1 MRATWRLLAGHRD
14 LRLLFGAGLISMI
27 GDWILRI
34 GLVYYVYALTSST
47 MASALAMLASFVP
60 QVLLG
65 SVAGIFVDRWDRRRT
80 MVVSN
85 LLLAAGLLPL
95 LLVDDASRVWIAYAV
110 LFWEGLV
117 AQFFIPAE
125 QALIPSLVDDSQLV
139 GANAVN
145 GQVRDLSRLIGSAAG
160 GVAAAVGGLAGVAL
174 LDAATFVISAA
185 LLGLLRTRKVAAPSP
200 TGEPAA
206 DAFAHRVAAL
216 RGEWSDGMRLVTG
229 NRVLRLLTGF
239 VLVTAIGEG
248 IMSTL
253 FAPFVRSVLHGGSDA
268 YGIVVAVQAIGG
280 IIGGFCAVSLAQRFS
295 AARMVGVGAVL
306 FGLVDLAIFLYPLG
320 YVAVWP
326 AALGMIIVGLPG
338 AVTIAGL
345 MTLFQRNTA
354 DSHRG
359 RVFGALG
366 AAEGVAVLL
375 GTVAAGWL
383 GEAIGIVPVLAVQG
397 AGYVVAG
404 FAVLVLMRRSPD
416 GTPEPSLG
424 ATPAR
429 TELVS
434 AAAAV
439 GAGDDL

>member
-14 LRLLFGAGLISMI
+14 LQLLFGAGLISMI

-117 AQFFIPAE
+117 AQFVIPAE

-174 LDAATFVISAA
+174 LDAATFVISAG
-185 LLGLLRTRKVAAPSP
+185 LLGLMRTRKVAAPSL
-200 TGEPAA
+200 TAEPAA

>member
-1 MRATWRLLAGHRD
+1 MRATWRLLAGNRD
-14 LRLLFGAGLISMI
+14 LRLLFGAGLISMT

-125 QALIPSLVDDSQLV
+125 QALIPSLVDDAQLV

-145 GQVRDLSRLIGSAAG
+145 GQVRDLSRLVGSAVG

-174 LDAATFVISAA
+174 MDAASFVISAA
-185 LLGLLRTRKVAAPSP
+185 LIGLMGTRKVAAPSP
-200 TGEPAA
+200 TAEPAT
-206 DAFAHRVAAL
+206 DAFVHRVAAL
-216 RGEWSDGMRLVTG
+216 RREWADGMRLLSRH
-229 NRVLRLLTGF
+229 RVLRLLTWF

-253 FAPFVRSVLHGGSDA
+253 FAPFVRSVLHGGSGA

-280 IIGGFCAVSLAQRFS
+280 LIGGLCAVSLAQRVS
-295 AARMVGVGAVL
+295 AARMVGVGSVL

-326 AALGMIIVGLPG
+326 AAVGMIIVGLPG
-338 AVTIAGL
+338 AISIAGL

-375 GTVAAGWL
+375 GTAAAGWL

-416 GTPEPSLG
+416 GTPQVPLG
-424 ATPAR
+424 DTPAR
-429 TELVS
+429 AELVS

-439 GAGDDL
+439 GARDDL

>member
-95 LLVDDASRVWIAYAV
+95 LLVDGASRVWIAYAV

-200 TGEPAA
+200 TAEPAA

-338 AVTIAGL
+338 AVTIPGL

-416 GTPEPSLG
+416 GTPEPPLG

>member
-65 SVAGIFVDRWDRRRT
+65 SVAGIFVDRWDRRLT

-95 LLVDDASRVWIAYAV
+95 LLVDGASRVWIAYAV

-200 TGEPAA
+200 TAEPAA

-338 AVTIAGL
+338 AVTIPGL

-416 GTPEPSLG
+416 GTPEPPLG

>member
-1 MRATWRLLAGHRD
+1 MRATWRLLAGHLD
-14 LRLLFGAGLISMI
+14 LRLLFGAGLISLI

-80 MVVSN
+80 MVVAN

-125 QALIPSLVDDSQLV
+125 QALIPSLVEDAQLV

-145 GQVRDLSRLIGSAAG
+145 GQVRDLSRLVGSGIG
-160 GVAAAVGGLAGVAL
+160 GVAAATGGLAGVTL
-174 LDAATFVISAA
+174 LDAASFVISAA
-185 LLGLLRTRKVAAPSP
+185 LLSLIRTRKLTALAPSD
-200 TGEPAA
+200 EPASS
-206 DAFAHRVAAL
+206 AFVHRIAIL
-216 RGEWSDGMRLVTG
+216 RREWTDGMRLVTG

-253 FAPFVRSVLHGGSDA
+253 FAPFVRSVLHGGSGA

-280 IIGGFCAVSLAQRFS
+280 LIGGLFAVSLAQRFS
-295 AARMVGVGAVL
+295 ATRLVGVGAVL
-306 FGLVDLAIFLYPLG
+306 FGLIDLAIFLYPLG

-326 AALGMIIVGLPG
+326 AVIGMVLVGLPG

-345 MTLFQRNTA
+345 MTL
-354 DSHRG
+354 
-359 RVFGALG
+359 
-366 AAEGVAVLL
+366 
-375 GTVAAGWL
+375 
-383 GEAIGIVPVLAVQG
+383 
-397 AGYVVAG
+397 
-404 FAVLVLMRRSPD
+404 
-416 GTPEPSLG
+416 
-424 ATPAR
+424 
-429 TELVS
+429 
-434 AAAAV
+434 
-439 GAGDDL
+439 

>member
-47 MASALAMLASFVP
+47 MASALAMLASFLP

-65 SVAGIFVDRWDRRRT
+65 SVAGIFVDRWDRQRT

-185 LLGLLRTRKVAAPSP
+185 LLGLMRTRKVAAPSP
-200 TGEPAA
+200 TAEPTA

-326 AALGMIIVGLPG
+326 TALGMIIVGLPG

-404 FAVLVLMRRSPD
+404 FAVLVLMRRSLD